1 MPATVLRAARGIL
14 PALSIALLIQL
25 GIADTA
31 RSQSQPAPAQP
42 APGASGPVS
51 SAPMTA
57 LVEQLLDLFPKFQG
71 EVLEAQGDTLTL
83 GAGVRAGARVG
94 LEVEVYREGREI
106 KHPRTGEVL
115 GRAEDVLGTARITQ
129 AQESLAVAQ
138 APAGVQVKPGD
149 RFRVSS
155 AKVKIVLLPLLG
167 SLRETLVETATQEIV
182 ERLASTGRF
191 QVTMGDSINVYLAQQ
206 RITASDFLG
215 GKGVR
220 EASQQFKADNI
231 LAVYFTRAQGKPFMD
246 VRFFSAPRPDPAVTT
261 SFFVPPSTLRAANPG
276 PRFSQGGPANPP
288 QARQRTLLQRLLG
301 GEMEAG
307 SYSTGENSLP
317 LREVAKFKF
326 PVLVMDI
333 AVAPADKLPRM
344 VVSDGDQIYMYRI
357 VNQKVEPEWT
367 KSVRSLGKVFSL
379 QLADLN
385 GDGQLEVIGNRY
397 APRIGLNSFVIETKD
412 GKPSMAIEY
421 VTDFLFAVDLKGEGV
436 KQTLW
441 MQRYSPEDFF
451 TLGQA
456 DQMSLKDGKLT
467 TDKTVRVP
475 ATFRPMGAAFS
486 NVMGKDTRSLAL
498 IDEFNRL
505 QIVNEGE
512 ELWRS
517 STQVGGGYQT
527 VELVGAVRS
536 SRMDR
541 SKFFKI
547 EPTPLAVDLDGDGID
562 ELIVPQN
569 LVREG
574 LLAVVFKG
582 PAGFRL
588 QSINSGFEGGITCL
602 GAYKTE
608 DSAQPTIIASV
619 VRFSGLTKTFGG
631 GETQIIMTVP
641 QE

>member
-1 MPATVLRAARGIL
+1 MPATMLRWARGIL
-14 PALSIALLIQL
+14 SALPIALLIVI

-31 RSQSQPAPAQP
+31 QPQSSPSQP

-106 KHPRTGEVL
+106 KHPRTGEIL

-129 AQESLAVAQ
+129 AQETLSVAQ
-138 APAGVQVKPGD
+138 APAGLQIKPGD

-167 SLRETLVETATQEIV
+167 SLRETLVETATQEMV

-288 QARQRTLLQRLLG
+288 QARPRTLLQRLLG
-301 GEMEAG
+301 GQMEAG

-317 LREVAKFKF
+317 LREVAKFNF
-326 PVLVMDI
+326 PVLAMDI
-333 AVAPADKLPRM
+333 AVAPADKLPHM

-397 APRIGLNSFVIETKD
+397 APRVGLNSFVLETKD
-412 GKPSMAIEY
+412 GKPSFAIEY

-456 DQMSLKDGKLT
+456 DQMTLKDGKLT

-475 ATFRPMGAAFS
+475 GTFRPMGAAFS

-517 STQVGGGYQT
+517 STQVGGSYQT

-541 SKFFKI
+541 SKFFKM

-602 GAYKTE
+602 GAFKTE
-608 DSAQPTIIASV
+608 DSSQPTIIAAV
-619 VRFSGLTKTFGG
+619 VRFNGLVKSFGG

>member
-1 MPATVLRAARGIL
+1 MLRWARGIL
-14 PALSIALLIQL
+14 SALPIALLIVI

-31 RSQSQPAPAQP
+31 QPQSSPSQP

-106 KHPRTGEVL
+106 KHPRTGEIL

-129 AQESLAVAQ
+129 AQETLSVAQ
-138 APAGVQVKPGD
+138 APAGLQIKPGD

-167 SLRETLVETATQEIV
+167 SLRETLVETATQEMV

-191 QVTMGDSINVYLAQQ
+191 QVTMGDSIKVYLAQQ

-231 LAVYFTRAQGKPFMD
+231 LAVYFTRAQGKPFME

-288 QARQRTLLQRLLG
+288 QARPRTLLQRLLG
-301 GEMEAG
+301 GQMEAG

-317 LREVAKFKF
+317 LREVAKFNF
-326 PVLVMDI
+326 PVLAMDI
-333 AVAPADKLPRM
+333 AVAPADKLPHM

-357 VNQKVEPEWT
+357 VNQKIEPEWT

-397 APRIGLNSFVIETKD
+397 APRVGLNAFVLETKD
-412 GKPSMAIEY
+412 GKPSFAIEY

-456 DQMSLKDGKLT
+456 DQMTLKDGKLT

-475 ATFRPMGAAFS
+475 GTFRPMGAAFS

-517 STQVGGGYQT
+517 STQVGGSYQT

-541 SKFFKI
+541 SKFFKM

-602 GAYKTE
+602 GAFKTE
-608 DSAQPTIIASV
+608 DSSQPTIIAAV
-619 VRFSGLTKTFGG
+619 VRFNGLVKSFGG

>member
-1 MPATVLRAARGIL
+1 MMPAKMLRRLCEIL
-14 PALSIALLIQL
+14 PALLIALVVAGSAL
-25 GIADTA
+25 A
-31 RSQSQPAPAQP
+31 QSAPQPAQP
-42 APGASGPVS
+42 PAGPVT

-57 LVEQLLDLFPKFQG
+57 LVDQLLDLFPKFEG
-71 EVLEAQGDTLTL
+71 EVLESQNGTLTL
-83 GAGVRAGARVG
+83 GAGVKAGARIG
-94 LEVEVYREGREI
+94 LEVELFREGREI
-106 KHPRTGEVL
+106 RHPRTGEVL
-115 GRAEDVLGTARITQ
+115 GRAEDSLGTGRITQ
-129 AQESLAVAQ
+129 AQEVLSVAQ
-138 APAGVQVKPGD
+138 APAGVEIKAGD

-155 AKVKIVLLPLLG
+155 AKVGIVLVPLLG
-167 SLRETLVETATQEIV
+167 SLRDTLVETATQELV
-182 ERLASTGRF
+182 ERLSATGRF
-191 QVTMGDSINVYLAQQ
+191 RVTMGDTINVFLAQQ
-206 RITASDFLG
+206 RLTATDFLA

-220 EASQQFKADNI
+220 EASERFKADNI
-231 LAVYFTRAQGKPFMD
+231 LAVHFTRAQGKPFMD
-246 VRFFSAPRPDPAVTT
+246 VRFFAAPRPDPVIAT

-288 QARQRTLLQRLLG
+288 QAKPRTLLQRLLG
-301 GEMEAG
+301 GDLEAG
-307 SYSTGENSLP
+307 SYSTGDNSLP
-317 LREVAKFKF
+317 LREVAKFNF
-326 PVLVMDI
+326 PVLAMDI
-333 AVAPADKLPRM
+333 AVAPADKLPHM

-385 GDGQLEVIGNRY
+385 GDGHLEVIGNRY
-397 APRIGLNSFVIETKD
+397 ASKIGLNSFVIETKD

-421 VTDFLFAVDLKGEGV
+421 VSDFLYAVDLKGEGV

-441 MQRYSPEDFF
+441 MQRFSPEFFF
-451 TLGQA
+451 TTGQA
-456 DQMSLKDGKLT
+456 DQMTLKNGKLST
-467 TDKTVRVP
+467 EKSVRVP
-475 ATFRPMGAAFS
+475 SSFRPMGAAFS

-505 QIVNEGE
+505 QIVGVGGDEV
-512 ELWRS
+512 WRS
-517 STQVGGGYQT
+517 STAVGGGYMSI
-527 VELVGAVRS
+527 ELIDSVWS
-536 SRMDR
+536 SKNQR

-574 LLAVVFKG
+574 LLAVAFKG

-602 GAYKTE
+602 GSYKTE
-608 DSAQPTIIASV
+608 DSTQPTIIAAV
-619 VRFSGLTKTFGG
+619 VRFSGVILKSA

>member
-1 MPATVLRAARGIL
+1 MPATMLRWARGIL
-14 PALSIALLIQL
+14 SALPIALLIVI

-31 RSQSQPAPAQP
+31 QPQSSPSQP

-71 EVLEAQGDTLTL
+71 EVLEAQCDTLTL

-106 KHPRTGEVL
+106 KHPRTGEIL
-115 GRAEDVLGTARITQ
+115 GRAEDVLGTVRITQ
-129 AQESLAVAQ
+129 AQETLSVAQ
-138 APAGVQVKPGD
+138 APAGLQIKPGD

-167 SLRETLVETATQEIV
+167 SLRETLVETATQEMV

-288 QARQRTLLQRLLG
+288 QARPRTLLQRLLG
-301 GEMEAG
+301 GQMEAG

-317 LREVAKFKF
+317 LREVAKFNF
-326 PVLVMDI
+326 PVLAMDI
-333 AVAPADKLPRM
+333 AVAPADKLPHM

-397 APRIGLNSFVIETKD
+397 APRVGLNAFVLETKD
-412 GKPSMAIEY
+412 GKPSFAIEY

-456 DQMSLKDGKLT
+456 DQMTLKDGKLT

-475 ATFRPMGAAFS
+475 GTFRPMGAAFS
-486 NVMGKDTRSLAL
+486 NAMGKDTRSLAL

-541 SKFFKI
+541 SKFFKM

-602 GAYKTE
+602 GAFKTE
-608 DSAQPTIIASV
+608 DSSQPTIIAAV
-619 VRFSGLTKTFGG
+619 VRFNGLVKSFGG

>member
-1 MPATVLRAARGIL
+1 MLRWARGIL
-14 PALSIALLIQL
+14 SALPIALLIVI

-31 RSQSQPAPAQP
+31 QPQSSPSQP

-106 KHPRTGEVL
+106 KHPRTGEIL

-129 AQESLAVAQ
+129 AQETLSVAQ
-138 APAGVQVKPGD
+138 APAGLQIKPGD

-167 SLRETLVETATQEIV
+167 SLRETLVETATQEMV

-231 LAVYFTRAQGKPFMD
+231 LAVYFTRAQGKPFME

-276 PRFSQGGPANPP
+276 PRFSQGGPATPP
-288 QARQRTLLQRLLG
+288 QARPRTLLQRLLG
-301 GEMEAG
+301 GQMEAG

-317 LREVAKFKF
+317 LREVAKFNF
-326 PVLVMDI
+326 PVLAMDI
-333 AVAPADKLPRM
+333 AVAPADKLPHM

-357 VNQKVEPEWT
+357 VNQKIEPEWT

-397 APRIGLNSFVIETKD
+397 APRVGLNAFVLETKD
-412 GKPSMAIEY
+412 GKPSFAIEY

-456 DQMSLKDGKLT
+456 DQMTLKDGKLT

-475 ATFRPMGAAFS
+475 GTFRPMGAAFS

-517 STQVGGGYQT
+517 STQVGGSYQT

-541 SKFFKI
+541 SKFFKM

-602 GAYKTE
+602 GAFKTE
-608 DSAQPTIIASV
+608 DSSQPTIIAAV
-619 VRFSGLTKTFGG
+619 VRFNGLVKSFGG

>member
-1 MPATVLRAARGIL
+1 MMPRAFHAA
-14 PALSIALLIQL
+14 PALMLLAALIV
-25 GIADTA
+25 GSA
-31 RSQSQPAPAQP
+31 SAQP
-42 APGASGPVS
+42 QTSAPPSEPVG

-57 LVEQLLDLFPKFQG
+57 LVEQIMDLFPKFEG
-71 EVLEAQGDTLTL
+71 DVLEVQDDGLTL
-83 GAGVRAGARVG
+83 GAGVRAGARPG
-94 LEVEVYREGREI
+94 LEVELFRQGREI

-115 GRAEDVLGTARITQ
+115 GRAEDALGKTRIG
-129 AQESLAVAQ
+129 
-138 APAGVQVKPGD
+138 GVQEGFSVAPPPPGAQIKPGD

-155 AKVKIVLLPLLG
+155 GKINIVLLPLLG
-167 SLRETLVETATQEIV
+167 SLRERVVETATQELV
-182 ERLASTGRF
+182 ERLAATGRF
-191 QVTMGDSINVYLAQQ
+191 RVTMGDTINVFLAEQ
-206 RITASDFLG
+206 RLSASDFLG

-220 EASQQFKADNI
+220 EASERFKVDNI

-246 VRFFSAPRPDPAVTT
+246 VRFFTAPRPDPVVTS

-288 QARQRTLLQRLLG
+288 QAKQRSLLARLLG
-301 GEMEAG
+301 GDLEAG
-307 SYSTGENSLP
+307 SYSSGESSLP

-326 PVLVMDI
+326 PVLAMDI
-333 AVAPADKLPRM
+333 AVAPKDKLPHM

-357 VNQKVEPEWT
+357 VDQKIEPEWS
-367 KSVRSLGKVFSL
+367 KSVRSVGRVFSL
-379 QLADLN
+379 QLADLD
-385 GDGQLEVIGNRY
+385 GDGTLEVIGNRY
-397 APRIGLNSFVIETKD
+397 VPKLGLNAFIVSAKD

-421 VTDFLFAVDLKGEGV
+421 VSDFLFAVDLKGEGV

-441 MQRYSPEDFF
+441 TQRYSPENFF
-451 TLGQA
+451 TPGQA
-456 DQMSLKDGKLT
+456 DQAFLKDGKLVA
-467 TDKTVRVP
+467 DKAVRV
-475 ATFRPMGAAFS
+475 AGSFRPMGAAFS
-486 NVMGKDTRSLAL
+486 NVMGKDTRSLAF

-517 STQVGGGYQT
+517 STQVGGGYLT
-527 VELVGAVRS
+527 VELLGAVYS
-536 SRMDR
+536 SRTDR

-602 GAYKTE
+602 GAYRTE
-608 DSAQPTIIASV
+608 DASQPTIIASV
-619 VRFSGLTKTFGG
+619 VRYSNFFLKAG

>member
-1 MPATVLRAARGIL
+1 MLRWARGIL
-14 PALSIALLIQL
+14 SALPIALLIVI

-31 RSQSQPAPAQP
+31 QPQSSPSQP
-42 APGASGPVS
+42 APGASGPMS

-106 KHPRTGEVL
+106 KHPRTGEIL

-129 AQESLAVAQ
+129 AQETLSVAQ
-138 APAGVQVKPGD
+138 APAGLQIKPGD

-167 SLRETLVETATQEIV
+167 SLRETLVETATQEMV

-288 QARQRTLLQRLLG
+288 QARPRTLLQRLLG
-301 GEMEAG
+301 GQMEAG

-317 LREVAKFKF
+317 LREVAKFNF
-326 PVLVMDI
+326 PVLAMDI
-333 AVAPADKLPRM
+333 AVAPADKLPHM

-357 VNQKVEPEWT
+357 VNQKIEPEWT

-397 APRIGLNSFVIETKD
+397 APRVGLNAFVLETKD
-412 GKPSMAIEY
+412 GKPSFAIEY

-456 DQMSLKDGKLT
+456 DQMTLKDGKLT

-475 ATFRPMGAAFS
+475 GTFRPMGAAFS

-541 SKFFKI
+541 SKFFKM

-602 GAYKTE
+602 GAFKTE
-608 DSAQPTIIASV
+608 DSSQPTIIAAV
-619 VRFSGLTKTFGG
+619 VRFNGLVKSFGG

>member
-1 MPATVLRAARGIL
+1 MPATMLRRARRIL
-14 PALSIALLIQL
+14 PALLIALLIVM
-25 GIADTA
+25 GVADTGQA
-31 RSQSQPAPAQP
+31 QSQPAPSQP

-57 LVEQLLDLFPKFQG
+57 LVEQLLDLFPKLQG

-83 GAGVRAGARVG
+83 GAGVRAGARPG
-94 LEVEVYREGREI
+94 LEVEIYREGREI

-115 GRAEDVLGTARITQ
+115 GRAEDVLGTARITR
-129 AQESLAVAQ
+129 AQEALSTAQ

-155 AKVKIVLLPLLG
+155 TKVKIVLLPLLG
-167 SLRETLVETATQEIV
+167 SLRETLVETATQEMV

-191 QVTMGDSINVYLAQQ
+191 QVTMGDAINVYLAQQ
-206 RITASDFLG
+206 RISAPDFLG

-231 LAVYFTRAQGKPFMD
+231 LAVYFTRAQGKPYMD
-246 VRFFSAPRPDPAVTT
+246 VRFFASPRPDPAITT

-288 QARQRTLLQRLLG
+288 QARPRTLLQRLLG
-301 GEMEAG
+301 GDLEAG

-326 PVLVMDI
+326 PVLAMDI
-333 AVAPADKLPRM
+333 AVAPADKLPHM

-397 APRIGLNSFVIETKD
+397 APRVGLNSFVLETKD

-421 VTDFLFAVDLKGEGV
+421 VSDFLFAVDVKGEGV

-441 MQRYSPEDFF
+441 MQRYSPENFF
-451 TLGQA
+451 TVGQA
-456 DQMSLKDGKLT
+456 DQMILKDGKLI
-467 TDKTVRVP
+467 TDKSLRVP

-505 QIVNEGE
+505 QIANEGE

-527 VELVGAVRS
+527 VELVDATRS
-536 SRMDR
+536 SRIDR

-608 DSAQPTIIASV
+608 DASQPTIIASV
-619 VRFSGLTKTFGG
+619 VRFSNVLLKGL

>member
-1 MPATVLRAARGIL
+1 MPATMLRWARGIL
-14 PALSIALLIQL
+14 SALPIALLIVI

-31 RSQSQPAPAQP
+31 QPQSSPSQP

-106 KHPRTGEVL
+106 KHPRTGEIL

-129 AQESLAVAQ
+129 AQETLSVAQ
-138 APAGVQVKPGD
+138 APAGLQIKPGD

-167 SLRETLVETATQEIV
+167 SLRETLVETATQEMV

-288 QARQRTLLQRLLG
+288 QARPRTLLQRLLG
-301 GEMEAG
+301 GQMEAG

-317 LREVAKFKF
+317 LREVAKFNF
-326 PVLVMDI
+326 PVLAMDI
-333 AVAPADKLPRM
+333 AVAPADKLPHM

-397 APRIGLNSFVIETKD
+397 APRVGLNSFVLETRD

-421 VTDFLFAVDLKGEGV
+421 VSDFLFAVDLKGEGV

-441 MQRYSPEDFF
+441 MQRYSPENFF

-456 DQMSLKDGKLT
+456 DQMILKDGKLT
-467 TDKTVRVP
+467 TDKSVRVP

-486 NVMGKDTRSLAL
+486 NAMGKDTRSLAL

-517 STQVGGGYQT
+517 STQVGGGYLT
-527 VELVGAVRS
+527 VELVDAVRS
-536 SRMDR
+536 SRTDR

-588 QSINSGFEGGITCL
+588 QSINSGFEGGITCI
-602 GAYKTE
+602 GAFKTE
-608 DSAQPTIIASV
+608 DASQPTIIASV
-619 VRFSGLTKTFGG
+619 VRFSNLLLKGF

>member
-1 MPATVLRAARGIL
+1 MPATMLRWARGIL
-14 PALSIALLIQL
+14 SALPIALLIVI

-31 RSQSQPAPAQP
+31 QPQSSPSQP

-106 KHPRTGEVL
+106 KHPRTGEIL

-129 AQESLAVAQ
+129 AQETLSVAQ
-138 APAGVQVKPGD
+138 APAGLQIKPGD

-167 SLRETLVETATQEIV
+167 SLRETLVETATQEMV

-288 QARQRTLLQRLLG
+288 QARPRTLLQRLLG
-301 GEMEAG
+301 GQMEAG

-317 LREVAKFKF
+317 LREVAKFNF
-326 PVLVMDI
+326 PVLAMDI
-333 AVAPADKLPRM
+333 AVAPADKLPHM

-357 VNQKVEPEWT
+357 VNQKIEPEWT

-397 APRIGLNSFVIETKD
+397 APRVGLNAFVLETKD
-412 GKPSMAIEY
+412 GKPSFAIEY

-456 DQMSLKDGKLT
+456 DQMTLKDGKLT

-475 ATFRPMGAAFS
+475 GTFRPMGAAFS

-541 SKFFKI
+541 SKFFKM

-602 GAYKTE
+602 GAFKTE
-608 DSAQPTIIASV
+608 DSSQPTIIASV
-619 VRFSGLTKTFGG
+619 VRFNGLVKSFGG

>member
-1 MPATVLRAARGIL
+1 MPATMLRWARGIL
-14 PALSIALLIQL
+14 SALPIALLIVI

-31 RSQSQPAPAQP
+31 QPQSSPSQP

-106 KHPRTGEVL
+106 KHPRTGEIL

-129 AQESLAVAQ
+129 AQETLSVAQ
-138 APAGVQVKPGD
+138 APAGLQIKPGD

-167 SLRETLVETATQEIV
+167 SLRETLVETATQEMV

-276 PRFSQGGPANPP
+276 PRFSQGGPADPP
-288 QARQRTLLQRLLG
+288 QARPRTLLQRLLG
-301 GEMEAG
+301 GQMEAG

-317 LREVAKFKF
+317 LREVAKFNF
-326 PVLVMDI
+326 PVLAMDI
-333 AVAPADKLPRM
+333 AVAPADKLPHM

-357 VNQKVEPEWT
+357 VNQKIEPEWT

-397 APRIGLNSFVIETKD
+397 APRVGLNAFVLETKD
-412 GKPSMAIEY
+412 GKPSFAIEY

-456 DQMSLKDGKLT
+456 DQMTLKDGKLT

-475 ATFRPMGAAFS
+475 GTFRPMGAAFS

-541 SKFFKI
+541 SKFFKM

-602 GAYKTE
+602 GAFKTE
-608 DSAQPTIIASV
+608 DSSQPTIIAAV
-619 VRFSGLTKTFGG
+619 VRFNGLVKSFGG

>member
-1 MPATVLRAARGIL
+1 MPATMLRWARGIL
-14 PALSIALLIQL
+14 SALPIALLIVI

-31 RSQSQPAPAQP
+31 QPQSSPSQP

-106 KHPRTGEVL
+106 KHPRTGEIL

-129 AQESLAVAQ
+129 AQETLSVAQ
-138 APAGVQVKPGD
+138 APAGLQIKPGD

-167 SLRETLVETATQEIV
+167 SLRETLVETATQEMV

-231 LAVYFTRAQGKPFMD
+231 LAVYFTRAQGKPFME

-288 QARQRTLLQRLLG
+288 QARPRTLLQRLLG
-301 GEMEAG
+301 GQMEAG

-317 LREVAKFKF
+317 LREVAKFNF
-326 PVLVMDI
+326 PVLAMDI
-333 AVAPADKLPRM
+333 AVAPADKLPHM

-357 VNQKVEPEWT
+357 VNQKIEPEWT

-397 APRIGLNSFVIETKD
+397 APRVGLTAFVLETKD
-412 GKPSMAIEY
+412 GKPSFAIEY

-456 DQMSLKDGKLT
+456 DQMTLKDGKLT

-475 ATFRPMGAAFS
+475 GTFRPMGAAFS

-541 SKFFKI
+541 SKFFKM

-602 GAYKTE
+602 GAFKTE
-608 DSAQPTIIASV
+608 DSSQPTIIAAV
-619 VRFSGLTKTFGG
+619 VRFNGLVKSFGG

>member
-1 MPATVLRAARGIL
+1 MLRWARGIL
-14 PALSIALLIQL
+14 SALPIALLIVI

-31 RSQSQPAPAQP
+31 QPQSSPSQP

-106 KHPRTGEVL
+106 KHPRTGEIL

-129 AQESLAVAQ
+129 AQETLSVAQ
-138 APAGVQVKPGD
+138 APAGLQIKPGD

-167 SLRETLVETATQEIV
+167 SLRETLVETATQEMV

-231 LAVYFTRAQGKPFMD
+231 LAVYFTRAQGKPFME

-276 PRFSQGGPANPP
+276 PRFSQGGPADPP
-288 QARQRTLLQRLLG
+288 QARPRTLLQRLLG
-301 GEMEAG
+301 GQMEAG

-317 LREVAKFKF
+317 LREVAKFNF
-326 PVLVMDI
+326 PVLAMDI
-333 AVAPADKLPRM
+333 AVAPADKLPHL

-357 VNQKVEPEWT
+357 VNQKIEPEWT

-397 APRIGLNSFVIETKD
+397 APRVGLNAFVLETKD
-412 GKPSMAIEY
+412 GKPSFAIEY

-441 MQRYSPEDFF
+441 MKRYSPEDFF

-456 DQMSLKDGKLT
+456 DQMTLKDGKLT

-475 ATFRPMGAAFS
+475 GTFRPMGAAFS

-517 STQVGGGYQT
+517 STQVGGSYQT

-541 SKFFKI
+541 SKFFKM

-602 GAYKTE
+602 GAFKTE
-608 DSAQPTIIASV
+608 DSSQPTIIAAV
-619 VRFSGLTKTFGG
+619 VRFNGLVKSFGG

>member
-1 MPATVLRAARGIL
+1 MLRWARGIL
-14 PALSIALLIQL
+14 SALPIALLIVI

-31 RSQSQPAPAQP
+31 QPQSSPSQP
-42 APGASGPVS
+42 APGASGPMS

-106 KHPRTGEVL
+106 KHPRTGEIL

-129 AQESLAVAQ
+129 AQETLSVAQ
-138 APAGVQVKPGD
+138 APAGLQIKPGD

-167 SLRETLVETATQEIV
+167 SLRETLVETATQEMV

-276 PRFSQGGPANPP
+276 PRFSQGGPADPP
-288 QARQRTLLQRLLG
+288 QARPRTLLQRLLG
-301 GEMEAG
+301 GQMEAG

-317 LREVAKFKF
+317 LREVAKFNF
-326 PVLVMDI
+326 PVLAMDI
-333 AVAPADKLPRM
+333 AVAPADKLPHM

-397 APRIGLNSFVIETKD
+397 APRVGLNAFVLETKD
-412 GKPSMAIEY
+412 GKPSFAIEY

-456 DQMSLKDGKLT
+456 DQMTLKDGKLT

-475 ATFRPMGAAFS
+475 GTFRPMGAAFS

-541 SKFFKI
+541 SKFFKM

-602 GAYKTE
+602 GAFKTE
-608 DSAQPTIIASV
+608 DSSQPTIIAAV
-619 VRFSGLTKTFGG
+619 VRFNGLVKSFGG

>member
-1 MPATVLRAARGIL
+1 MLRWARGIL
-14 PALSIALLIQL
+14 SALPIALLIVI

-31 RSQSQPAPAQP
+31 QPQSSPSQP

-106 KHPRTGEVL
+106 KHPRTGEIL

-129 AQESLAVAQ
+129 AQETLSVAQ
-138 APAGVQVKPGD
+138 APAGLQIKPGD

-167 SLRETLVETATQEIV
+167 SLRETLVETATQEMV

-231 LAVYFTRAQGKPFMD
+231 LAVYFTRAQGKPFME

-276 PRFSQGGPANPP
+276 PRFSQGGPADPP
-288 QARQRTLLQRLLG
+288 QARPRTLLQRLLG
-301 GEMEAG
+301 GQMEAG

-317 LREVAKFKF
+317 LREVAKFNF
-326 PVLVMDI
+326 PVLAMDI
-333 AVAPADKLPRM
+333 AVAPADKLPHM

-357 VNQKVEPEWT
+357 VNQKIEPEWT

-397 APRIGLNSFVIETKD
+397 APRVGLNAFVLETKD
-412 GKPSMAIEY
+412 GKPSFAIEY

-456 DQMSLKDGKLT
+456 DQMTLKDGKLT

-475 ATFRPMGAAFS
+475 GTFRPMGAAFS

-541 SKFFKI
+541 SKFFKM

-602 GAYKTE
+602 GAFKTE
-608 DSAQPTIIASV
+608 DSSQPTIIAAV
-619 VRFSGLTKTFGG
+619 VRFNGLVKSFGG

>member
-1 MPATVLRAARGIL
+1 MPATMLRWARGIL
-14 PALSIALLIQL
+14 SALPIALLIVI

-31 RSQSQPAPAQP
+31 QPQSSPSQP

-106 KHPRTGEVL
+106 KHPRTGEIL

-129 AQESLAVAQ
+129 AQETLSVAQ
-138 APAGVQVKPGD
+138 APAGLQIKPGD

-167 SLRETLVETATQEIV
+167 SLRETLVETATQEMV

-288 QARQRTLLQRLLG
+288 QARPRTLLQRLLG
-301 GEMEAG
+301 GQMEAG

-317 LREVAKFKF
+317 LREVAKFNF
-326 PVLVMDI
+326 PVLAMDI
-333 AVAPADKLPRM
+333 AVAPADKLPHM

-357 VNQKVEPEWT
+357 VNQKIEPEWT

-397 APRIGLNSFVIETKD
+397 APRVGLNAFVLETKD
-412 GKPSMAIEY
+412 GKPSFAIEY

-456 DQMSLKDGKLT
+456 DQMTLKDGKLT

-475 ATFRPMGAAFS
+475 GTFRPMGAAFS

-517 STQVGGGYQT
+517 STQVGGSYQT

-541 SKFFKI
+541 SKFFKM

-602 GAYKTE
+602 GAFKTE
-608 DSAQPTIIASV
+608 DSSQPTIIAAV
-619 VRFSGLTKTFGG
+619 VRFNGLVKSFGG

>member
-1 MPATVLRAARGIL
+1 MPATMLRWARGIL
-14 PALSIALLIQL
+14 SALPIALLIVI

-31 RSQSQPAPAQP
+31 QPQSSPSQP

-106 KHPRTGEVL
+106 KHPRTGEIL

-129 AQESLAVAQ
+129 AQETLSVAQ
-138 APAGVQVKPGD
+138 APAGLQIKPGD

-167 SLRETLVETATQEIV
+167 SLRETLVETATQEMV

-288 QARQRTLLQRLLG
+288 QARPRTLLQRLLG
-301 GEMEAG
+301 GQMEAG

-317 LREVAKFKF
+317 LREVAKFNF
-326 PVLVMDI
+326 PVLAMDI
-333 AVAPADKLPRM
+333 AVAPADKLPHM

-357 VNQKVEPEWT
+357 VNQKIEPEWT

-397 APRIGLNSFVIETKD
+397 APRVGLNSFVLETKD
-412 GKPSMAIEY
+412 GKPSFAIEY

-456 DQMSLKDGKLT
+456 DQMTLKDGKLT

-475 ATFRPMGAAFS
+475 GTFRPMGAAFS

-541 SKFFKI
+541 SKFFKM

-602 GAYKTE
+602 GAFKTE
-608 DSAQPTIIASV
+608 DSSQPTIIAAV
-619 VRFSGLTKTFGG
+619 VRFNGLVKSFGG

>member
-1 MPATVLRAARGIL
+1 MLRWARGIL
-14 PALSIALLIQL
+14 SALPIALLIVI

-31 RSQSQPAPAQP
+31 QPQSSPSQP

-106 KHPRTGEVL
+106 KHPRTGEIL
-115 GRAEDVLGTARITQ
+115 GRAEDVLGTVRITQ
-129 AQESLAVAQ
+129 AQETLSVAQ
-138 APAGVQVKPGD
+138 APAGLQIKPGD

-167 SLRETLVETATQEIV
+167 SLRETLVETATQEMV

-276 PRFSQGGPANPP
+276 PRFSQGGPADPP
-288 QARQRTLLQRLLG
+288 QARPRTLLQRLLG
-301 GEMEAG
+301 GQMEAG

-317 LREVAKFKF
+317 LREVAKFNF
-326 PVLVMDI
+326 PVLAMDI
-333 AVAPADKLPRM
+333 AVAPADKLPHM

-357 VNQKVEPEWT
+357 VNQKIEPEWT

-397 APRIGLNSFVIETKD
+397 APRVGLNAFVLETKD
-412 GKPSMAIEY
+412 GKPSFAIEY

-456 DQMSLKDGKLT
+456 DQMTLKDGKLT

-475 ATFRPMGAAFS
+475 GTFRPMGAAFS

-541 SKFFKI
+541 SKFFKM

-602 GAYKTE
+602 GAFKTE
-608 DSAQPTIIASV
+608 DSSQPTIIAAV
-619 VRFSGLTKTFGG
+619 VRFNGLVKSFGG

>member
-1 MPATVLRAARGIL
+1 MPATMLRWARGIL
-14 PALSIALLIQL
+14 SALPIALLIVI

-31 RSQSQPAPAQP
+31 QPQSSPSQP
-42 APGASGPVS
+42 APGASGPMS

-106 KHPRTGEVL
+106 KHPRTGEIL

-129 AQESLAVAQ
+129 AQETLSVAQ
-138 APAGVQVKPGD
+138 APAGLQIKPGD

-167 SLRETLVETATQEIV
+167 SLRETLVETATQEMV

-288 QARQRTLLQRLLG
+288 QARPRTLLQRLLG
-301 GEMEAG
+301 GQMEAG

-317 LREVAKFKF
+317 LREVAKFNF
-326 PVLVMDI
+326 PVLAMDI
-333 AVAPADKLPRM
+333 AVAPADKLPHM

-397 APRIGLNSFVIETKD
+397 APRVGLNSFVLETKD
-412 GKPSMAIEY
+412 GKPSFAIEY

-456 DQMSLKDGKLT
+456 DQMTLKDGKLT

-475 ATFRPMGAAFS
+475 GTFRPMGAAFS

-541 SKFFKI
+541 SKFFKM

-602 GAYKTE
+602 GAFKTE
-608 DSAQPTIIASV
+608 DSSQPTIIASV
-619 VRFSGLTKTFGG
+619 VRFNGLVKSFGG

>member
-1 MPATVLRAARGIL
+1 MPATMLRWARGIL
-14 PALSIALLIQL
+14 SALPIALLIVI

-31 RSQSQPAPAQP
+31 QPQSSPSQP

-106 KHPRTGEVL
+106 KHPRTGEIL
-115 GRAEDVLGTARITQ
+115 GRAEDVLGTVRITQ
-129 AQESLAVAQ
+129 AQETLSVAQ
-138 APAGVQVKPGD
+138 APAGLQIKPGD

-167 SLRETLVETATQEIV
+167 SLRETLVETATQEMV

-276 PRFSQGGPANPP
+276 PRFSQGGPADPP
-288 QARQRTLLQRLLG
+288 QARPRTLLQRLLG
-301 GEMEAG
+301 GQMEAG

-317 LREVAKFKF
+317 LREVAKFNF
-326 PVLVMDI
+326 PVLAMDI
-333 AVAPADKLPRM
+333 AVAPADKLPHM

-357 VNQKVEPEWT
+357 VNQKIEPEWT

-397 APRIGLNSFVIETKD
+397 APRVGLNAFVLETKD
-412 GKPSMAIEY
+412 GKPSFAIEY

-456 DQMSLKDGKLT
+456 DQMTLKDGKLT

-475 ATFRPMGAAFS
+475 GTFRPMGAAFS

-517 STQVGGGYQT
+517 STQVGGSYQT

-541 SKFFKI
+541 SKFFKM

-602 GAYKTE
+602 GAFKTE
-608 DSAQPTIIASV
+608 DSSQPTIIAAV
-619 VRFSGLTKTFGG
+619 VRFNGLVKSFGG

>member
-1 MPATVLRAARGIL
+1 MLRWARGIL
-14 PALSIALLIQL
+14 SALPIALLIVI

-31 RSQSQPAPAQP
+31 QPQSSPSQP
-42 APGASGPVS
+42 APGASGPMS

-106 KHPRTGEVL
+106 KHPRTGEIL

-129 AQESLAVAQ
+129 AQETLSVAQ
-138 APAGVQVKPGD
+138 APAGLQIKPGD

-167 SLRETLVETATQEIV
+167 SLRETLVETATQEMV

-288 QARQRTLLQRLLG
+288 QARPRTLLQRLLG
-301 GEMEAG
+301 GQMEAG

-317 LREVAKFKF
+317 LREVAKFNF
-326 PVLVMDI
+326 PVLAMDI
-333 AVAPADKLPRM
+333 AVAPADKLPHM

-357 VNQKVEPEWT
+357 VNQKIEPEWT

-397 APRIGLNSFVIETKD
+397 APRVGLNAFVLETKD
-412 GKPSMAIEY
+412 GKPSFAIEY

-456 DQMSLKDGKLT
+456 DQMTLKDGKLT

-475 ATFRPMGAAFS
+475 GTFRPMGAAFS

-517 STQVGGGYQT
+517 STQVGGSYQT

-541 SKFFKI
+541 SKFFKM

-602 GAYKTE
+602 GAFKTE
-608 DSAQPTIIASV
+608 DSSQPTIIAAV
-619 VRFSGLTKTFGG
+619 VRFNGLVKSFGG

>member
-1 MPATVLRAARGIL
+1 MHRTVLRRLCEISL
-14 PALSIALLIQL
+14 ALLMAL
-25 GIADTA
+25 AVAGSALA
-31 RSQSQPAPAQP
+31 QSQPAQPPA
-42 APGASGPVS
+42 GPTT

-57 LVEQLLDLFPKFQG
+57 LVDQLLDLFPKFEG
-71 EVLEAQGDTLTL
+71 EVLEVQSGVLTL
-83 GAGVRAGARVG
+83 GAGVKAGARPG
-94 LEVEVYREGREI
+94 LEVELFREGREI

-115 GRAEDVLGTARITQ
+115 GRAEDALGTTRITQ
-129 AQESLAVAQ
+129 AQEGFSLAQV
-138 APAGVQVKPGD
+138 PAGAQIKPGD

-155 AKVKIVLLPLLG
+155 AKVNIVLLPLLG
-167 SLRETLVETATQEIV
+167 SLRETLVETATQELV
-182 ERLASTGRF
+182 ERLAATGRF
-191 QVTMGDSINVYLAQQ
+191 RVTMGDTINVFLAQQ
-206 RITASDFLG
+206 RLSATDFLA

-220 EASQQFKADNI
+220 EASERFKADNI

-246 VRFFSAPRPDPAVTT
+246 VRFFAAPRPDPTITT

-276 PRFSQGGPANPP
+276 PRFSQGGPNNPP
-288 QARQRTLLQRLLG
+288 QARPRTLLQRLLG
-301 GEMEAG
+301 GDLEAG
-307 SYSTGENSLP
+307 SYSTGDNSLP
-317 LREVAKFKF
+317 LREVAKFNF
-326 PVLVMDI
+326 PVLAMDI
-333 AVAPADKLPRM
+333 AVAPVDKLPRM

-367 KSVRSLGKVFSL
+367 KSVRSLGRVFSL

-385 GDGQLEVIGNRY
+385 GDGRLEVIGNRY
-397 APRIGLNSFVIETKD
+397 APRVGLNAFVLETKD

-421 VTDFLFAVDLKGEGV
+421 VSDFLFAVDLKGEGV

-441 MQRYSPEDFF
+441 MQRYSPEYFF
-451 TLGQA
+451 TTGQA
-456 DQMSLKDGKLT
+456 DQVVLKDGKLVVE
-467 TDKTVRVP
+467 KSLRVP

-498 IDEFNRL
+498 IDEFSRL
-505 QIVNEGE
+505 QLVSEGGD

-517 STQVGGGYQT
+517 TTSVGGGYMT
-527 VELVGAVRS
+527 VELADAIRS
-536 SRMDR
+536 SKTEHSR
-541 SKFFKI
+541 FFKI

-608 DSAQPTIIASV
+608 DSVQPTIIASV
-619 VRFSGLTKTFGG
+619 VRFSGVILKSA